1 MIFQQN
7 SLVLQEK
14 RMRSDVD
21 ERGRGLSACPSLLC
35 FCCHVCHTGHL
46 QTLPVGAQ
54 NEARLLGKISD
65 RPEEAEEEKSG
76 EAVIQV
82 RNQRE
87 RGETEV
93 KSFRVWAFSSSKN
106 SLQLNMAVHRSNH
119 WHGCQTPTMAV
130 IRLWQVFCLCDD
142 VEENVTALHRCG
154 TALLSVRC
162 QRGVNFQVLFYS
174 CCLQWQ

>member
-1 MIFQQN
+1 
-7 SLVLQEK
+7 
-14 RMRSDVD
+14 MRSDVD

-93 KSFRVWAFSSSKN
+93 KSFRV
-106 SLQLNMAVHRSNH
+106 
-119 WHGCQTPTMAV
+119 
-130 IRLWQVFCLCDD
+130 
-142 VEENVTALHRCG
+142 
-154 TALLSVRC
+154 
-162 QRGVNFQVLFYS
+162 
-174 CCLQWQ
+174 